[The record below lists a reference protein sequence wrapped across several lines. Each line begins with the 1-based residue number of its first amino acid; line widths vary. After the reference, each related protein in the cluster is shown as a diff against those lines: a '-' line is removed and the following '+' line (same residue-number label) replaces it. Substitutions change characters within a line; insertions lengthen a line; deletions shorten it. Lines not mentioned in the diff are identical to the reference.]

1 MRPAGASRSAATR
14 SATSRKASA
23 ASSRK
28 RSDKPTATKPRPR
41 RRSAFRR
48 ARFTASWK
56 NLPWRPNPAGMGR
69 VILAKHPS
77 LLFALIVSLC
87 PVASAQSDPANQTAA
102 QAAGIQVY
110 ATADDASPPVG
121 ILPPGANVKPS
132 AESQGAGGVR
142 WYLINTPQGV
152 TGWIQQSDSAE
163 AKKVADFF
171 RRLPAEPSGIAI
183 DIPTGSAAAAPRGA
197 VIVPVTF
204 NHSGTANLILDTGA
218 SVTMITGK
226 VAADLRIPTTGSG
239 LLTGIGGTVRAQ
251 VARVDSVKVGDAEVA
266 GMTVSIHDPLR
277 NSSFEG
283 LLGMDFLGRFQV
295 SVDPEKKL
303 LILKSH

>member
-1 MRPAGASRSAATR
+1 
-14 SATSRKASA
+14 
-23 ASSRK
+23 
-28 RSDKPTATKPRPR
+28 
-41 RRSAFRR
+41 
-48 ARFTASWK
+48 
-56 NLPWRPNPAGMGR
+56 MGR

-102 QAAGIQVY
+102 QTAGIQVY

-121 ILPPGANVKPS
+121 ILPPGANVKPI
-132 AESQGAGGVR
+132 AESQGAGAVK

-152 TGWIQQSDSAE
+152 SGWIKQSDSAE

-183 DIPTGSAAAAPRGA
+183 DIPTGSVAAAPRGAVIVPVNFSGRA

-218 SVTMITGK
+218 SVTMITRK
-226 VAADLRIPTTGSG
+226 VAADLRIPTTGSS
-239 LLTGIGGTVRAQ
+239 LITGIGGTVRAQ
-251 VARVDSVKVGDAEVA
+251 VARVDSVKVGDAEVV

-277 NSSFEG
+277 NPNFEG

-303 LILKSH
+303 LILKPR